1 MMSKKRRNRNNTS
14 STVAS
19 EKVDIVKEDIIASD
33 EIDVATSSEVANEEV
48 DESSVVSVD
57 ISKDDDEI
65 SVVEKFV
72 DAPDETKPNFGA
84 SEEPVMAKIVA
95 NVPEGESN
103 MVDMN
108 TIEGL
113 NGKGNSCLSYFE
125 TEDSELASED
135 SEDVKHFKDACE
147 DIVDNLEEATEPVNS
162 WFKKLKGAFE
172 PKSNKEPATLGGT
185 LLIILLLIVALIM
198 VINLCSLMGRLPVQ
212 VDEHSSKVE
221 EISPEN
227 NVGTEVIDTS
237 KVQTNEITSDVPEKE
252 IEKLPLD
259 EAPEMSD
266 SPVLDEA
273 GNPIIDETEA
283 AMLEGNVD
291 APMVDETTGELVTP

>member
-14 STVAS
+14 SIVAS

-33 EIDVATSSEVANEEV
+33 EIDVATSSEVVNEEV
-48 DESSVVSVD
+48 DEPSVVSVD
-57 ISKDDDEI
+57 ISKDDEI
-65 SVVEKFV
+65 SVVEKLV

-135 SEDVKHFKDACE
+135 SEDVLVE
-147 DIVDNLEEATEPVNS
+147 EVEVDDFFSSICSVS
-162 WFKKLKGAFE
+162 
-172 PKSNKEPATLGGT
+172 
-185 LLIILLLIVALIM
+185 ICLLL
-198 VINLCSLMGRLPVQ
+198 SLSLF
-212 VDEHSSKVE
+212 SFLSTC
-221 EISPEN
+221 N
-227 NVGTEVIDTS
+227 
-237 KVQTNEITSDVPEKE
+237 
-252 IEKLPLD
+252 
-259 EAPEMSD
+259 
-266 SPVLDEA
+266 
-273 GNPIIDETEA
+273 
-283 AMLEGNVD
+283 
-291 APMVDETTGELVTP
+291 